1 MQNKEIFRCSC
12 VRENGKICGNPL
24 YAVKNGEITIKRH
37 GREVY
42 LTAGQHAEIKCER
55 CGGITK
61 VGEI

>member
-1 MQNKEIFRCSC
+1 MPNKKIFRCGC

-24 YAVKNGEITIKRH
+24 YVVKNGEITIKRH
-37 GREVY
+37 GREVH
-42 LTAGQHAEIKCER
+42 LNAGQNAEIKCER

>member
-1 MQNKEIFRCSC
+1 MPNKKIFRCGC
-12 VRENGKICGNPL
+12 VRQNGKICGNPL

-37 GREVY
+37 GREVH
-42 LTAGQHAEIKCER
+42 LTAGQNAEIKCER